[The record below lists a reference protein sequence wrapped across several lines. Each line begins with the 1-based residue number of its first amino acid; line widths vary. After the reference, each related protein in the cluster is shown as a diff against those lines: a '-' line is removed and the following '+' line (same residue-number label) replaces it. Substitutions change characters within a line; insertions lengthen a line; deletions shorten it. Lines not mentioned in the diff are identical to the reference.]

1 MQPVYGATCRADEIG
16 TVEARATARYR
27 EDGLS
32 RKWLLE
38 RFISGRP
45 GPICLESPKSNEYTT
60 C

>member
-1 MQPVYGATCRADEIG
+1 MRPVYGAISRADEIG

-27 EDGLS
+27 EDGLNG
-32 RKWLLE
+32 KWLLE

-45 GPICLESPKSNEYTT
+45 GPICLESLKSNEYTT